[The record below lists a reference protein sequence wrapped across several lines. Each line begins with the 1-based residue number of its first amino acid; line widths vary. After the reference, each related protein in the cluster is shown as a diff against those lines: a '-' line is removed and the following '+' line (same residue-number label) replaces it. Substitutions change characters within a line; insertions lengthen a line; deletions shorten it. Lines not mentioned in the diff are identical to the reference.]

1 MAIQVVFSPPPG
13 TTVPIAFA
21 DGSSLP
27 PDASVVRN
35 APRCR
40 QAELGGKQMANH
52 APSTTKTNIPS
63 TTRKFLAAGCLALG
77 LGSLGLFASGG
88 TAAAD
93 GLEVTPM
100 PRRSST
106 RMASRTTTRRLTRR
120 TRLGRR
126 PRLGDLTRRTRLG
139 RGSRRI
145 RAARGEG

>member
-52 APSTTKTNIPS
+52 APSTTKKNIPS

-100 PRRSST
+100 PPAVIDEDGFQNYDTSSYP
-106 RMASRTTTRRLTRR
+106 ADSSWPAPPAWGSHPADPSWPGISSHPCCSR
-120 TRLGRR
+120 
-126 PRLGDLTRRTRLG
+126 
-139 RGSRRI
+139 
-145 RAARGEG
+145 

>member
-21 DGSSLP
+21 DGSGLP

-40 QAELGGKQMANH
+40 QAELGGKQMANR
-52 APSTTKTNIPS
+52 APSTTKKNIPS

-77 LGSLGLFASGG
+77 VNDRGLFASGG

-93 GLEVTPM
+93 GLEVTP
-100 PRRSST
+100 PRPAVDRRGRLQNYDTSIYPADSYWPGPPAWGPHPADPSWPGISSHPCC
-106 RMASRTTTRRLTRR
+106 S
-120 TRLGRR
+120 G
-126 PRLGDLTRRTRLG
+126 
-139 RGSRRI
+139 
-145 RAARGEG
+145 

>member
-13 TTVPIAFA
+13 TTVPNAIA
-21 DGSSLP
+21 DGSNLP
-27 PDASVVRN
+27 PGASVVRN

-100 PRRSST
+100 PPAVIDEDGFQNYDTSSYP
-106 RMASRTTTRRLTRR
+106 ADSSWPAPPAWGSHPADPSWQGISSHPCCSR
-120 TRLGRR
+120 
-126 PRLGDLTRRTRLG
+126 
-139 RGSRRI
+139 
-145 RAARGEG
+145 

>member
-100 PRRSST
+100 PPAVIDEDGFQNYDTSSYP
-106 RMASRTTTRRLTRR
+106 ADSSWPAPPAWGSHPADPSWQGISSHPCCSR
-120 TRLGRR
+120 
-126 PRLGDLTRRTRLG
+126 
-139 RGSRRI
+139 
-145 RAARGEG
+145 